1 MTNTLLPLLNT
12 YVPVRLQKML
22 LRIKLFQSF
31 HFRNFMSNKI
41 RQFFFCQTRVN
52 AEGVTANNFHWFSIF
67 TLFNPPYFKLMG
79 YSFALNDQN
88 NVKMTGI
95 PPPGVPMDTQLTFS
109 S

>member
-1 MTNTLLPLLNT
+1 M
-12 YVPVRLQKML
+12 
-22 LRIKLFQSF
+22 
-31 HFRNFMSNKI
+31 
-41 RQFFFCQTRVN
+41 N
-52 AEGVTANNFHWFSIF
+52 AEGVTADNFHWFSIF

-95 PPPGVPMDTQLTFS
+95 PPPGGPIDTQLTFS

>member
-1 MTNTLLPLLNT
+1 
-12 YVPVRLQKML
+12 
-22 LRIKLFQSF
+22 
-31 HFRNFMSNKI
+31 MSNKI
-41 RQFFFCQTRVN
+41 RQFFFCYTRVN
-52 AEGVTANNFHWFSIF
+52 AESVSANNFHWFSIF